1 MAISPEKL
9 AAYKQAARAREA
21 RRQQKA
27 NERREVAWTVAQQAA
42 RILKEKFGA
51 TRVIAFGSLTHGAWF
66 HARSDIDLAA
76 EGIAPEAFWRAW
88 CTLDTL
94 GSSFEIDLIALESAS
109 EHLRAR
115 ISQEGVEL

>member
-27 NERREVAWTVAQQAA
+27 NERREVAWAVARQAA

-51 TRVIAFGSLTHGAWF
+51 TRVIAFGSLAHGAWF
-66 HARSDIDLAA
+66 HTRSDIDLAA

-94 GSSFEIDLIALESAS
+94 DSPLDIDLIALESAP